1 MPRGGPCS
9 TEAMARGEVVTFTR
23 EHTTLAQIFREVVR

>member
-1 MPRGGPCS
+1 MPHARAVL
-9 TEAMARGEVVTFTR
+9 EAAMARGEVVTFTR